1 MKKKNIIIGLLLVL
15 IISLSLV
22 FLNPNIRKSFKRL
35 FANINDA
42 TSASYKIDK
51 VYNLNDEVYYNP
63 VSNTWCTSEDE
74 ANNCFAWY
82 VIGNTY
88 SKLELM
94 YKKDNDS
101 FKVPSS
107 SYFGTNTMVDV
118 VNDIT
123 SNWSS
128 DLSITNPKYKTISS
142 KYPAPV
148 SDYPEVTLDFSSS
161 KARLPYK
168 NEIPN
173 SLLNV
178 LKTDLYCG
186 VRGYPCIG
194 IYNINGEET
203 SSNYNQWAAINTN
216 YFNVSTAGGLQVTP
230 PPSGFYIHPII
241 EVERETYEINV
252 TPKELF
258 NDERTYLVGLKG
270 VVYLD
275 PTDLTRTCTKAD
287 SDANVNSNGTPTN
300 IKEGCMK
307 WYIIGE
313 EGDSYK
319 LLLDH
324 NSTALAIYNRGN
336 DSSNPR
342 EAMQVLNSDIANWDI
357 PARLPSMYDI
367 GEAVGVKYSDSTT
380 NSLYYP
386 YTSTMPS
393 NYAYLL
399 DYLDQTASP
408 GETSTKVDSNY
419 YTAGD
424 GYGTYP
430 TEAYWTSTPADSIKV
445 KTVDESGSISYRNA
459 YSSSSTG
466 IRPLITLPKTVF
478 YEGLDVTYIDEDSVT
493 TKPNRYNTKIEAIEP
508 QGKTGYLFDHWSLER
523 NGETFDFDTKI
534 TSNTTLYAV
543 YKTRNCI
550 TETYELGEIVYFDPV
565 TDNKC
570 DETTFSVDNINNGTS
585 TCYRWRVINT
595 DDSLDKNTFELM
607 LDHNLINTV
616 SWSSSSD
623 VYLPDKSLSDLA
635 ALTSSWT
642 KVKNLDYSY
651 DTTQYE
657 TNSRRHYGY
666 LKCVNGTCTATK
678 DGTSTTVATNVK
690 ARMITIDEVQNMIN
704 SVNSTKIF
712 ALELNATYIRDLQS
726 LKTDAITLDN
736 HLITSLEYSN
746 NNGAMY
752 SVGIKNNTSLAW
764 LGENTDH
771 GVYATATD
779 NLYGDNNSGY
789 YTLTPYP
796 IADYNKSVWGVWTNN
811 VSTSSYYNDP
821 NTVNKPIQGVRPVIQ
836 LEKENLC
843 KNVLVT
849 YNDEDRIEEEEIE
862 INTQALNKDSKG
874 KEGHT
879 FKYWSLEKSGT
890 EFDFDTPIT
899 HNTTLYAVYEIN
911 KFNVEFYDDNTK
923 IKTVVINYRNTI
935 NNTDVPTVS
944 KEGYTFTAWSLEN
957 EEEGFDFT
965 TEITTDLKLYSNYKV
980 IENEVIFNDENRITT
995 KVVVWGKK
1003 VTPLDNLGKEG
1014 YTFKYWSLE
1023 KNGTEFDFDTQIKSS
1038 TTLYAVYEIITYDV
1052 EFYVDNEIVETL
1064 TIDYNGVINENDIP
1078 NAEKET
1084 YKFLGWREEDSEDNF
1099 DFDTHI
1105 LKNYKLYSYYEPII
1119 DPVPD
1124 DECSLDITSSL
1135 YRVDNKKFVISLVP
1149 KDETIEQIV
1158 EHLTIQAT
1166 LKEVSGEKIVI
1177 CCEDETRVY
1186 TIERYWMPHTGNIV
1200 FRYGTIITLIILPI
1214 MLLVFINKQRTK
1226 NKELK
1231 YRL

>member
-22 FLNPNIRKSFKRL
+22 FLNPNLRKNFKKI
-35 FANINDA
+35 FASISDA
-42 TSASYKIDK
+42 EAVT
-51 VYNLNDEVYYNP
+51 YNVNKQYELNSEVYYNP
-63 VSNTWCTSEDE
+63 VSNTWCQAEDE
-74 ANNCFAWY
+74 ENNCYAWY
-82 VIGNTY
+82 VLGDIG
-88 SKLELM
+88 SKIELFM
-94 YKKDNDS
+94 KKDLYPLTSELSNYSITMES
-101 FKVPSS
+101 FIDNITSTWSDELTITNEKYKSITSIYPSS
-107 SYFGTNTMVDV
+107 ASER
-118 VNDIT
+118 
-123 SNWSS
+123 
-128 DLSITNPKYKTISS
+128 TI
-142 KYPAPV
+142 
-148 SDYPEVTLDFSSS
+148 DFSNS
-161 KARLPYK
+161 KARVIFQSQISTSFLSTLK
-168 NEIPN
+168 NDSI
-173 SLLNV
+173 
-178 LKTDLYCG
+178 CG
-186 VRGYPCIG
+186 VSGYPCLT
-194 IYNINGEET
+194 IYNRTNEET
-203 SSNYNQWAAINTN
+203 SSNWHAWGLYNTGTSN
-216 YFNVSTAGGLQVTP
+216 YGISSMGPLQLSIGGT
-230 PPSGFYIHPII
+230 GYYIHPII
-241 EVERETYEINV
+241 EVTKETYEVNI
-252 TPKELF
+252 TPKEIF
-258 NDERTYLVGLKG
+258 NDERNYLVGLKG

-275 PTDLTRTCTKAD
+275 PTDLSRTCTKSEA
-287 SDANVNSNGTPTN
+287 DANVNNYGTPTE

-313 EGDSYK
+313 SGDSYK
-319 LLLDH
+319 LFLNHNTTALSYY
-324 NSTALAIYNRGN
+324 NSTHVTNSMKEAWQNLDN
-336 DSSNPR
+336 DTSNW
-342 EAMQVLNSDIANWDI
+342 EVS
-357 PARLPSMYDI
+357 ARIISMEDI
-367 GEAVGVKYSDSTT
+367 GEAVGVEYSQ
-380 NSLYYP
+380 NVNPSLFYLSRGLGD
-386 YTSTMPS
+386 THKSHF
-393 NYAYLL
+393 AYLM
-399 DYLDQTASP
+399 DYLD
-408 GETSTKVDSNY
+408 TSYSYRDNNRY
-419 YTAGD
+419 AQGD
-424 GYGTYP
+424 GYGTSRI
-430 TEAYWTSTPADSIKV
+430 EAYWTSTPYNSQEV
-445 KTVDESGSISYRNA
+445 KTVDETGSITNVNSN
-459 YSSSSTG
+459 SSATAG

-478 YEGLDVTYIDEDSVT
+478 YEGIDVTFNDENRMTYKT
-493 TKPNRYNTKIEAIEP
+493 TRYNSKIEEIES
-508 QGKTGYLFDHWSLER
+508 QGKTGYLFDYWSLER
-523 NGETFDFDTKI
+523 DGEPFDFDTKV

-550 TETYELGEIVYFDPV
+550 TESYTLGQIVYFDPV
-565 TDNKC
+565 TNNKC
-570 DETTFSVDNINNGTS
+570 DETTFSIDNINNGTS
-585 TCYRWRVINT
+585 TCYKWRVISI
-595 DDSLDKNTFELM
+595 DDSLDKNNVELM
-607 LDHNLINTV
+607 LDHNLINT
-616 SWSSSSD
+616 SNWSNSSD
-623 VYLPDKSLSDLA
+623 TFMPDKALSDLA

-651 DTTQYE
+651 DTTIYE
-657 TNSRRHYGY
+657 SEARNNYGL
-666 LKCVNGTCTATK
+666 LKCINGTCTITK
-678 DGTSTTVATNVK
+678 DGNTTNIATNVK
-690 ARMITIDEVQNMIN
+690 ARMITIEEIINMIN
-704 SVNSTKIF
+704 TVDAIKIWAF
-712 ALELNATYIRDLQS
+712 EPTAPYTRGLQS
-726 LKTDAITLDN
+726 LLRNSISLDHQVLN
-736 HLITSLEYSN
+736 NFYFTTPKYPNSLGIQNSN
-746 NNGAMY
+746 EL
-752 SVGIKNNTSLAW
+752 SW
-764 LGENTDH
+764 LGENTRNTLS
-771 GVYATATD
+771 YPSATNNA
-779 NLYGDNNSGY
+779 YGDNNTGY
-789 YTLTPYP
+789 YTLSPYP
-796 IADYNKSVWGVWTNN
+796 LTNSQLWTLYPDNM
-811 VSTSSYYNDP
+811 STMHSINQ
-821 NTVNKPIQGVRPVIQ
+821 NTGNEDGHGVRPVIQ

-899 HNTTLYAVYEIN
+899 HNTTLYAVYEIK

-923 IKTVVINYRNTI
+923 IKTVVINYKNTI

-944 KEGYTFTAWSLEN
+944 KEGYSFTAWSLEN

-965 TEITTDLKLYSNYKV
+965 TEITKDLKLYSNYKV

-1023 KNGTEFDFDTQIKSS
+1023 KNGTKFDFDTQIKSS

-1166 LKEVSGEKIVI
+1166 LKEVSGEKLVI

-1231 YRL
+1231 CRL